1 MKKLLLGVMVLGLLL
16 AASAVFAQGEA
27 AGISEEQIKAAAIKA
42 VQEKNIVFEEA
53 DIIYDE
59 ENALWDERV
68 MVIEETPNDPNYG
81 NLPGGVLAE
90 KKYQAVFFDFPEES
104 LTKDVWVFVDKDTGE
119 VITVYQ
125 EQ

>member
-1 MKKLLLGVMVLGLLL
+1 MKKLLVGVMVLGLLL
-16 AASAVFAQGEA
+16 TASAVFAQGEA
-27 AGISEEQIKAAAIKA
+27 VGISGEQIKAAAIKA
-42 VQEKNIVFEEA
+42 VQDKNIVLEEV

-59 ENALWDERV
+59 ENALWEERV
-68 MVIEETPNDPNYG
+68 MVIEEMPNDPNYG

-90 KKYQAVFFDFPEES
+90 KKYQVVFFDFLEES
-104 LTKDVWVFVDKDTGE
+104 PTKDAWVFVDQDTGE